1 MGTQIIQA
9 NEENV
14 YIKSLKGELQLKKQ
28 RGLILN
34 NVKVNNTY
42 SIPPNLKLI
51 YFFHFPIKKKKSV
64 LQLPLKCNYLG
75 LACLHGTSIIDYTY
89 NVLSSQILF
98 YSSTSNELVPSK
110 ENLNFYQKLL
120 VSNADY
126 LLIYTFKIFL

>member
-1 MGTQIIQA
+1 M
-9 NEENV
+9 
-14 YIKSLKGELQLKKQ
+14 
-28 RGLILN
+28 N

-51 YFFHFPIKKKKSV
+51 YIFHLPIKKKKSV

-75 LACLHGTSIIDYTY
+75 LACLYGTSIIDSMY
-89 NVLSSQILF
+89 NFQSSQILYYF
-98 YSSTSNELVPSK
+98 STSNELVTST

>member
-51 YFFHFPIKKKKSV
+51 YFFHFPIKKKKV
-64 LQLPLKCNYLG
+64 YYNYLW
-75 LACLHGTSIIDYTY
+75 
-89 NVLSSQILF
+89 NVI
-98 YSSTSNELVPSK
+98 TWG
-110 ENLNFYQKLL
+110 
-120 VSNADY
+120 
-126 LLIYTFKIFL
+126 

>member
-1 MGTQIIQA
+1 MGTQMIQV

-14 YIKSLKGELQLKKQ
+14 YIKSLKGELQIKKQ
-28 RGLILN
+28 WGLILN

-51 YFFHFPIKKKKSV
+51 YIFHFPIKKKSV

-75 LACLHGTSIIDYTY
+75 LACLHGTSIIDYMY
-89 NVLSSQILF
+89 NFQSSQILYCF
-98 YSSTSNELVPSK
+98 STSNELVTSK

-126 LLIYTFKIFL
+126 LLIYTFKTFFK